1 MAKRIDY
8 DLADVCASCRQQYG
22 DHDNQRRNKCP
33 SPARGRFTPM
43 PKSGPRVSAYLRQL
57 GAERDAG
64 RPASTF
70 PHLERDQ
77 LPLPVPPPAATP
89 APKRRRAAKR
99 KRSLSSD
106 VANVPIETFAIG
118 ATGANAVS
126 YQLKLIR
133 CGKARCRTC
142 ASGSGHGPYWYAST
156 SVNGRTAI
164 TYVGKKLPAELAA
177 VRAAR

>member
-8 DLADVCASCRQQYG
+8 DLADVCAGCRQPYG

-33 SPARGRFTPM
+33 PPARGRFTPA
-43 PKSGPRVSAYLRQL
+43 PKTSAYLRAL

-64 RPASTF
+64 RPASSF

-77 LPLPVPPPAATP
+77 LALPVPPPATTP

-99 KRSLSSD
+99 NRARSSD
-106 VANVPIETFAIG
+106 VANVPIDTFAIA

-133 CGKARCRTC
+133 CGKQRCRTC
-142 ASGSGHGPYWYAST
+142 KSGSGHGPYWYAST
-156 SVNGRTAI
+156 STNGRTAI
-164 TYVGKKLPAELAA
+164 TYIGKKLPAELAA
-177 VRAAR
+177 ARRSR